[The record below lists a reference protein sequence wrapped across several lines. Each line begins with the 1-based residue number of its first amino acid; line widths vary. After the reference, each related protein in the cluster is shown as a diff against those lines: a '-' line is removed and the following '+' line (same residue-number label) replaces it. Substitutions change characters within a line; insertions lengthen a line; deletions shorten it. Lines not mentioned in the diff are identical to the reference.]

1 MNDLKLIVLDNIKE
15 LGLEVDDYL
24 KRING
29 TKNTYI
35 MDAKSYRFNNGEGKV
50 RIEETIRDKDVFIL
64 ADVGNYGMTYK
75 MYGMDVPMGPDEH
88 FRDIKRCIS
97 ALSGYPSRITVIMP
111 LLYQSR
117 QDKRSGR
124 ESLDCAVALQELE
137 ALKVQHIITFDVHDK
152 GVANAIPNIP
162 FENSYPTNTILE
174 QLLHKEEINDLIT
187 IAPDNGASERARY
200 YADVLSCDDIGTFM
214 KRRDL
219 TKVVNGK
226 NPIKEHQYLGASVTG
241 KTCIVVDDMIAS
253 GGSIIEVGQI
263 LRKMGASK
271 IIFIT
276 TFALFTEGIEK
287 FDLEY
292 QNKTFD
298 KLYTTNLSYIPQSYR
313 EKEWL
318 EVVNCSKQLAE
329 IINGIHDS
337 KSIGHLV
344 GEDRE
349 KVLKL
354 SR

>member
-1 MNDLKLIVLDNIKE
+1 M
-15 LGLEVDDYL
+15 
-24 KRING
+24 
-29 TKNTYI
+29 
-35 MDAKSYRFNNGEGKV
+35 
-50 RIEETIRDKDVFIL
+50 
-64 ADVGNYGMTYK
+64 
-75 MYGMDVPMGPDEH
+75 
-88 FRDIKRCIS
+88 
-97 ALSGYPSRITVIMP
+97 
-111 LLYQSR
+111 
-117 QDKRSGR
+117 
-124 ESLDCAVALQELE
+124 
-137 ALKVQHIITFDVHDK
+137 
-152 GVANAIPNIP
+152 
-162 FENSYPTNTILE
+162 E

-263 LRKMGASK
+263 LRKLGASK